1 MFVETHGKQ
10 KKEGLFGE
18 MKAIK
23 DFGEQGLFLIPPKG
37 ISWKKTFMQVRLPIS
52 YRLLSRPHWK
62 NKLIYSRPNK

>member
-1 MFVETHGKQ
+1 MTGNSSPGISGVGGDFVFVKTHGKQ

-37 ISWKKTFMQVRLPIS
+37 ISWK
-52 YRLLSRPHWK
+52 
-62 NKLIYSRPNK
+62 NIYAGTSAHFL

>member
-23 DFGEQGLFLIPPKG
+23 DFGEQGLFLIPLKG
-37 ISWKKTFMQVRLPIS
+37 ISWKKHLCRYLCPFPIDC
-52 YRLLSRPHWK
+52 
-62 NKLIYSRPNK
+62 